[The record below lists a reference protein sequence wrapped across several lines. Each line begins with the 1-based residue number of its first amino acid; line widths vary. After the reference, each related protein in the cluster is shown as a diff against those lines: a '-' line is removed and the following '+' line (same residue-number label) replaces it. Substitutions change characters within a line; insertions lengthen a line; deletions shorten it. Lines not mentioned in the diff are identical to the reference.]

1 MWLRAVPVGCR
12 SFLNNKEG
20 VKSETHIRILR
31 RHVNG
36 KLRVPSS
43 IFVTFIYMYFYQPY
57 LFLNLLK
64 GGKGFDNFQ
73 NIGPSLLKISY
84 GQGYMHGVEMRK
96 RPV

>member
-20 VKSETHIRILR
+20 VKSETHIHMLR

-43 IFVTFIYMYFYQPY
+43 IFVTFIYINV
-57 LFLNLLK
+57 FLSTILILK
-64 GGKGFDNFQ
+64 PFKGR
-73 NIGPSLLKISY
+73 
-84 GQGYMHGVEMRK
+84 QGF
-96 RPV
+96 